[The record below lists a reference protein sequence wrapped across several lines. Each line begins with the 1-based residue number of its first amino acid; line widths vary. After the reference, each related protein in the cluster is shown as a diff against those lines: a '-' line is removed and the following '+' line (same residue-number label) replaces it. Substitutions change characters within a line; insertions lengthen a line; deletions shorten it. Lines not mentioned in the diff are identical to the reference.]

1 MASGPRY
8 RVPFRRR
15 REGKTDYRK
24 RVKLLLS
31 GKLRAVVRVTNKH
44 VIAHIVEFDER
55 GDRTLVHVTSKELE
69 KLGWKGSGKSLPAC
83 YLVGYLL
90 GKKALE
96 KGINQAVLDL
106 GLLTPIAGSRAFA
119 VLKGM
124 IDAGLEIPHGE
135 GIFPEE
141 SRLRGEH
148 IAEYAKLL
156 GDDKEKRFSAMIK
169 RGLDPEKLPEHF
181 DEILSKIRGES
192 NE

>member
-24 RVKLLLS
+24 RIKLLLS
-31 GKLRAVVRVTNKH
+31 GKPRAVVRVTNKH
-44 VIAHIVEFDER
+44 VIAHIVEFDEK
-55 GDRTLVHVTSKELE
+55 GDRTVAHATSKELD

-90 GKKALE
+90 GKKAME
-96 KGINQAVLDL
+96 KGITQAVLDL
-106 GLLTPIAGSRAFA
+106 GLITPVPGSRAYA

-124 IDAGLEIPHGE
+124 VDAGMEIPHGD
-135 GIFPEE
+135 IFPEE
-141 SRLRGEH
+141 SRIRGEH
-148 IAEYAKLL
+148 IANYAKLL
-156 GDDKEKRFSAMIK
+156 GEEKEKRFSAMIK

-181 DEILSKIRGES
+181 DEILTKIRGES